1 MKGRKRKLGYVTV
14 STSKTTE
21 ARAVPL
27 GTSAEKRTCCT
38 NASLEVEE
46 EKRVST

>member
-27 GTSAEKRTCCT
+27 GTSAEKELAVLMEALR
-38 NASLEVEE
+38 
-46 EKRVST
+46 